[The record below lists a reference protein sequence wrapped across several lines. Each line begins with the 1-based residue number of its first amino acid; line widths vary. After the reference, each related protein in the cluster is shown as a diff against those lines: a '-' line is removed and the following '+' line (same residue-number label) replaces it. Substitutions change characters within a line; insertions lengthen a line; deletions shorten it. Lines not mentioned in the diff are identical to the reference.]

1 MLLLSNSISHPGVFW
16 SETKSLLCEDIL
28 YQQRKI
34 TSIAD
39 LDLQQEELENI
50 CLSEIEKLLLTNG
63 STVRNFDDMPSVP
76 DNYVSSLNNRLI
88 MKELSY
94 DRLALQR
101 EHDGY
106 VKCLTAEQER
116 IYKIVMEATEKGD
129 GGVFFVYGYGGTG
142 KMFLWK
148 TFSAALRSKGEVV
161 LNVASSGIA
170 SLLLDGGRTAH
181 SRFVIP
187 ININENSICSIEP
200 NTELGDLIKR
210 ATLIIW
216 DEAPMTHKHC
226 FVALDRTMRDI
237 SRSSQPNMESKPFG
251 GKVILFGG
259 DFRQILPV
267 IPKGTRTM
275 IVNASLNSS
284 YIWRYCQ
291 VLKLTENMRLRVGCQ
306 EADLKEL
313 KEFGEWIL
321 KLGDGLLGE
330 ENDGEIDIEIPDDLL
345 IHDQVNPISSLIS
358 FTYPDMN
365 KFLWD
370 LTYFQQRAILALTNE
385 VVDSINKEL
394 LESLPGEEKVY
405 FSSDS
410 LCQSEEESEL
420 NMALFPPDHK
430 LVLKLGAPV
439 MLLRNIDQANG
450 LCNRTRLQV
459 TKLGKVVIE
468 AKIITGTN
476 IGHHTLISRLKMTPY
491 DKRIPV
497 KISRRQFPLSLCFSM
512 TINKTQGQSLER
524 VGLYLPRP
532 MFSHGQLYVAV
543 SRVKSREGL
552 KVLICDKEKRVCTT
566 TTNVVYKEVL

>member
-1 MLLLSNSISHPGVFW
+1 M
-16 SETKSLLCEDIL
+16 KSMLCEDIL

-34 TSIAD
+34 TGIAD

-76 DNYVSSLNNRLI
+76 NNYVSSSNNRLI

-94 DRLALQR
+94 ERLALQS
-101 EHDGY
+101 EHDRY

-116 IYKIVMEATEKGD
+116 IYKIVMEAIEKGD

-142 KMFLWK
+142 KTFLWK

-170 SLLLDGGRTAH
+170 SLLLDGGRTTH

-210 ATLIIW
+210 ETLIIW
-216 DEAPMTHKHC
+216 DEAPTTHKHC
-226 FVALDRTMRDI
+226 FEALDRTMRDI
-237 SRSSQPNMESKPFG
+237 SRSSQSNMQSKPFG
-251 GKVILFGG
+251 GKVNLFGG

-284 YIWRYCQ
+284 YIWRHCQ

-306 EADLKEL
+306 EADLKEI

-358 FTYPDMN
+358 FIYRDMN

-370 LTYFQQRAILALTNE
+370 LTYFQQRAIIAPTNE

-394 LESLPGEEKVY
+394 LESLPGEEKIY
-405 FSSDS
+405 FSLDS
-410 LCQSEEESEL
+410 LCQSEEESKL
-420 NMALFPPDHK
+420 NMALFPHD
-430 LVLKLGAPV
+430 VLNNLRLSG
-439 MLLRNIDQANG
+439 LL
-450 LCNRTRLQV
+450 
-459 TKLGKVVIE
+459 
-468 AKIITGTN
+468 
-476 IGHHTLISRLKMTPY
+476 M
-491 DKRIPV
+491 
-497 KISRRQFPLSLCFSM
+497 
-512 TINKTQGQSLER
+512 
-524 VGLYLPRP
+524 
-532 MFSHGQLYVAV
+532 
-543 SRVKSREGL
+543 
-552 KVLICDKEKRVCTT
+552 
-566 TTNVVYKEVL
+566 

>member
-1 MLLLSNSISHPGVFW
+1 M
-16 SETKSLLCEDIL
+16 
-28 YQQRKI
+28 
-34 TSIAD
+34 
-39 LDLQQEELENI
+39 
-50 CLSEIEKLLLTNG
+50 
-63 STVRNFDDMPSVP
+63 
-76 DNYVSSLNNRLI
+76 
-88 MKELSY
+88 
-94 DRLALQR
+94 
-101 EHDGY
+101 
-106 VKCLTAEQER
+106 
-116 IYKIVMEATEKGD
+116 
-129 GGVFFVYGYGGTG
+129 
-142 KMFLWK
+142 
-148 TFSAALRSKGEVV
+148 
-161 LNVASSGIA
+161 
-170 SLLLDGGRTAH
+170 
-181 SRFVIP
+181 
-187 ININENSICSIEP
+187 EP

-226 FVALDRTMRDI
+226 FEALDRTMRGI
-237 SRSSQPNMESKPFG
+237 SRSSQPNMQLKPFG

-284 YIWRYCQ
+284 YIWRHCK

-306 EADLKEL
+306 EADLKEI

-358 FTYPDMN
+358 YIYPDMN

-370 LTYFQQRAILALTNE
+370 LTYFQQRAILAQTNE

-420 NMALFPPDHK
+420 NMALFPPDVLNNLRLSGLPNHK
-430 LVLKLGAPV
+430 LVLKVGAPV
-439 MLLRNIDQANG
+439 MLLKNIDQANG
-450 LCNRTRLQV
+450 LC
-459 TKLGKVVIE
+459 
-468 AKIITGTN
+468 N
-476 IGHHTLISRLKMTPY
+476 IGHHTLISRLKMTPS

-497 KISRRQFPLSLCFSM
+497 KISRRQFPLSLCFAM
-512 TINKTQGQSLER
+512 TINKSQGQSLER

-532 MFSHGQLYVAV
+532 VFSHGQLYVAI
-543 SRVKSREGL
+543 SRVKSRKGL
-552 KVLICDKEKRVCTT
+552 KFLICDKEKRVCTT
-566 TTNVVYKEVL
+566 TTNVVYKEVLQNL